1 MKLRTISI
9 SFIAFCILSF
19 LAASCITKSSYD
31 DQTISFSR
39 ISASRHYTLTGSA
52 EYFGTEKDLLFSD
65 SVSLLVPMLVEN
77 IDVRPLQDSIFKLAF
92 DTTGV
97 DHSAIIDSYFSE
109 ISSDL
114 GFPVSVCDTSA
125 NAYNADGFEVIR
137 GVITNLSPDILVY
150 CVINE
155 CMMPRAAHGMTVKN
169 YINYLT
175 DTGKIITLSDIF
187 TTEGISDLPA
197 IIAKRAADRVAI
209 LGPTEIDSL
218 PTNGNFYISPS
229 REIVFSYQP
238 YEVAS
243 FAQGAINIAFYPY
256 ELISYMT
263 PEAVKYF
270 GLTDML
276 R

>member
-1 MKLRTISI
+1 M
-9 SFIAFCILSF
+9 SFIALCVISIL
-19 LAASCITKSSYD
+19 ATSCITKSSYD

-39 ISASRHYTLTGSA
+39 VSASRSYTLNGSA
-52 EYFGTEKDLLFSD
+52 EYFDTDKDLFFSD
-65 SVSLLVPMLVEN
+65 SVSLLVPMLVGN

-97 DHSAIIDSYFSE
+97 DHTAIIDNYFSE

-114 GFPVSVCDTSA
+114 GFPISVCDTIA

-137 GVITNLSPDILVY
+137 GVVTNLSSDLLVY

-175 DTGKIITLSDIF
+175 DSGKIITLNDIF
-187 TTEGISDLPA
+187 TSEGIADLPA

-209 LGPTEIDSL
+209 LGPTEVDSL
-218 PTNGNFYISPS
+218 PANGNFYISPS

-243 FAQGAINIAFYPY
+243 FAQGFINIAFYPY
-256 ELISYMT
+256 ELVSYMT
-263 PEAVKYF
+263 PQAIKYF
-270 GLTDML
+270 GLTDMVQ
-276 R
+276 